1 MIVSAVGLPFPVP
14 WPQNLVVMPMQPR
27 PWPEGPSE
35 TARVAQSAF
44 RKGSLAIRAR
54 GELGGLV

>member
-1 MIVSAVGLPFPVP
+1 
-14 WPQNLVVMPMQPR
+14 MQT
-27 PWPEGPSE
+27 E
-35 TARVAQSAF
+35 TRVAQSAF